1 VDLEIMYDNFTKS
14 EKFKYYLIYKKN
26 DDIRRIMYSF
36 TNTILPLYKKCLQL
50 TVKYITDADVRKL
63 KIFFFSEGERKYLE
77 IQTQA
82 DR

>member
-1 VDLEIMYDNFTKS
+1 MYDNFTKS

-36 TNTILPLYKKCLQL
+36 TNTISSLYKKCLQL
-50 TVKYITDADVRKL
+50 TVKYITNVDVPKL
-63 KIFFFSEGERKYLE
+63 KIVFFSKGERKELE